1 MQIFAWDDSTEEKI
15 RGRQVQGR
23 HLRLAALSISMGI
36 PGHMCGHLGVPG
48 HICGHMGTCLGWPYA
63 VMKNMGISG
72 GKHTHINNTNT
83 QGIIAMHCHHHW

>member
-1 MQIFAWDDSTEEKI
+1 M

-48 HICGHMGTCLGWPYA
+48 HICGHMGTCLGWPHA
-63 VMKNMGISG
+63 VMKNIW
-72 GKHTHINNTNT
+72 
-83 QGIIAMHCHHHW
+83 A

>member
-1 MQIFAWDDSTEEKI
+1 MQLKSSRLQQVSGCIQILAWDDCGTEEKM

-63 VMKNMGISG
+63 VMKNIW
-72 GKHTHINNTNT
+72 
-83 QGIIAMHCHHHW
+83 A